1 MDSLDSEE
9 AQTLAQEMEARAVY
23 LLSLREHG
31 RKELGYKLSQKF
43 PLSEDYPGLVDIVLD
58 KCEEHRWLSDERYVE
73 AYVRQA
79 MEKQQGPYK
88 IKQALQMRTDRQ
100 DLVEAYLAMDDSD
113 WADIA
118 TLALER
124 KYGDT
129 AKPSQAKE
137 QARRMRFLQSR
148 GFSQSQ
154 IWKAFRH
161 A

>member
-1 MDSLDSEE
+1 MDSLESED
-9 AQTLAQEMEARAVY
+9 AQTLAQEMESRAVY

-43 PLSEDYPGLVDIVLD
+43 PHSEDYPGLVDIVLD

-73 AYVRQA
+73 TYVRQA
-79 MEKQQGPYK
+79 IEKQQGPYK

-100 DLVEAYLAMDDSD
+100 DLVEDFLAMEDAD

-118 TLALER
+118 IQALER
-124 KYGDT
+124 KYGDS
-129 AKPSQAKE
+129 AKPSEAKE

-154 IWKAFRH
+154 IWKAFRG

>member
-1 MDSLDSEE
+1 MNLLESDD
-9 AQTLAQEMEARAVY
+9 AQILAQEMESRAVY
-23 LLSLREHG
+23 LLSQREHG
-31 RKELGYKLSQKF
+31 RKELAYKLSQKF
-43 PLSEDYPGLVDIVLD
+43 PQSEDYPGLVDIVLD
-58 KCEEHRWLSDERYVE
+58 KCEDQRWLSDERYVE

-79 MEKQQGPYK
+79 MEKEQGPYK

-100 DLVEAYLAMDDSD
+100 DLVEAYLAMEDSD

-118 TLALER
+118 ASALER

-154 IWKAFRH
+154 IWKAFRN